1 MKFPAQKT
9 AESHNQ
15 ELFRNLRTKFRRKLW
30 KRNRQNTCS
39 HSSLAASTLV
49 RVPVS
54 TFFVRLDFC
63 IQARPQYNENM
74 ALIHSFILEA
84 STALINSKLHHSCTI
99 KRKKDVSSK
108 RTLNI
113 WQFGCVLV
121 DMQSQFYFTGE
132 CRLDIAQHHDPLS
145 NPFLL
150 RNCNAY
156 LGDTLDLRVHPH
168 AKKPQQTQ
176 AESDKEHCF
185 PTHKST
191 GFHYFHCAI
200 IEDTLVELLTQLI
213 HHTCNQIKASWLQ
226 SWHQSL
232 QMFRYTIRDW
242 ENAKKGN
249 TIQ

>member
-1 MKFPAQKT
+1 MIQVVPLFQQNCATSGTSSFNTMDTTFSSWTCSAVKYFLLPSVWMKFPAQKT
-9 AESHNQ
+9 ADSHNQ
-15 ELFRNLRTKFRRKLW
+15 ELFRNLRTKFRRELW

-84 STALINSKLHHSCTI
+84 STALINSKLYHSCTI

-132 CRLDIAQHHDPLS
+132 CRIRHSPTS
-145 NPFLL
+145 WP
-150 RNCNAY
+150 
-156 LGDTLDLRVHPH
+156 
-168 AKKPQQTQ
+168 TQ
-176 AESDKEHCF
+176 
-185 PTHKST
+185 
-191 GFHYFHCAI
+191 
-200 IEDTLVELLTQLI
+200 
-213 HHTCNQIKASWLQ
+213 
-226 SWHQSL
+226 
-232 QMFRYTIRDW
+232 
-242 ENAKKGN
+242 
-249 TIQ
+249 